1 MGVESLK
8 LVIILILIL
17 ALAGMYL
24 YFNRKLSFSRQQY
37 LLLSNQHK
45 ALREKY
51 NAQAASLSNISV
63 RYLTTTAS
71 NGVTLEGVFL
81 MLAPIEKGPVINRT
95 NDKLQVRILEEAEVN
110 NQIWYFV
117 SLPLNT
123 NFNSK
128 GWMRKTDF
136 SLIFSNSQEVMNR

>member
-1 MGVESLK
+1 MK

-17 ALAGMYL
+17 ALAVMYL

-63 RYLTTTAS
+63 RYLNTTAS

-81 MLAPIEKGPVINRT
+81 MLAPIEKGPVINKI
-95 NDKLQVRILEEAEVN
+95 NEKLQVRILEEAEVN

-117 SLPLNT
+117 SLPLST

>member
-1 MGVESLK
+1 MKLIIIFLLI
-8 LVIILILIL
+8 LVI
-17 ALAGMYL
+17 ACMYL
-24 YFNRKLSFSRQQY
+24 YFDRKLSFSRQQY

-51 NAQAASLSNISV
+51 NSLNSSLTNISI
-63 RYLTTTAS
+63 RYLNTTTS

-81 MLAPIEKGPVINRT
+81 MLSPLEKGPIINKIT
-95 NDKLQVRILEEAEVN
+95 QKLQVRILEEAEVS

-123 NFNSK
+123 DFNSK
-128 GWMRKTDF
+128 GWLRKSDF
-136 SLIFSNSQEVMNR
+136 SLLFSSSQDVMNR